1 MPDRSD
7 RSKPVF
13 AGIAFLYEEIK
24 MFCKKCGMKIE
35 RGASKCP
42 HCGEQSV
49 SAEYCGGFW
58 EITRIG
64 QDRSEKEKSNLN
76 TEDLSRYRDAF
87 VSAKQTEDRMIR
99 QYDEEIGR
107 LKKEENRLKSA
118 CSRMTALASLLA
130 VIVILLFVLTVR
142 GVFKTRDLEKKLDK
156 YRKAETEEVGN
167 VSDEKDPPSAQG
179 PE

>member
-1 MPDRSD
+1 MNSLFQP
-7 RSKPVF
+7 
-13 AGIAFLYEEIK
+13 
-24 MFCKKCGMKIE
+24 
-35 RGASKCP
+35 
-42 HCGEQSV
+42 
-49 SAEYCGGFW
+49 
-58 EITRIG
+58 
-64 QDRSEKEKSNLN
+64 N
-76 TEDLSRYRDAF
+76 TA

-142 GVFKTRDLEKKLDK
+142 GVFKNRDLEKKLDK

-167 VSDEKDPPSAQG
+167 VSDENDPPSAQG